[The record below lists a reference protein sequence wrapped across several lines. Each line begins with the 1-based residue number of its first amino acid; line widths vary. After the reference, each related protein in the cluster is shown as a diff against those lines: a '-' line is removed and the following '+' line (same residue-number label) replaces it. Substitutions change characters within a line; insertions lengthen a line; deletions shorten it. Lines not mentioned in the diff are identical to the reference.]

1 MQADHNEMKGIKVGD
16 WVESAY
22 VKDYIKILD
31 IKRGYRDGKDIGNI
45 LLLKKAFTSRM
56 KFSFATEKCHIA

>member
-22 VKDYIKILD
+22 VKDYFKILD

-45 LLLKKAFTSRM
+45 LLLKKGVY
-56 KFSFATEKCHIA
+56 I